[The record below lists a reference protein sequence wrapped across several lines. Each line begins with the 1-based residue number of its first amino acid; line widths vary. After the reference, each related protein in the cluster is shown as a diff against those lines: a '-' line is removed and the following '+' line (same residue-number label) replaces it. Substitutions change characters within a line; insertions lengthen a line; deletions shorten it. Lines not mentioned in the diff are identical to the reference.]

1 VNYEAV
7 FSQGVNVNN
16 VIHQVIDA
24 LILKNY
30 QLPYGKTTIRDQLL
44 LIFPNYTKST
54 GKSVTIIPK
63 STGKSVT
70 IITKS
75 TGKSVTIITKST
87 GKSVNLFHCLLHSEA
102 TREPHEPFVSDTM
115 MPDSNHDV
123 K

>member
-1 VNYEAV
+1 MNYEAV

-75 TGKSVTIITKST
+75 TGKSV
-87 GKSVNLFHCLLHSEA
+87 NLFHCLLHSEA